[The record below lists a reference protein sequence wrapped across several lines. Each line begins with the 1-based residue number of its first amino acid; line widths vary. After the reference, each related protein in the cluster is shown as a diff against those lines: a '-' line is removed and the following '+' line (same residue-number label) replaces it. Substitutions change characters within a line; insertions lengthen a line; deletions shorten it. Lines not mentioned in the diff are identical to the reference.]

1 MRKACIALLALVGVW
16 LAASP
21 ALARHHHRFHSFRYH
36 AHRTHRYVHHSLRRH
51 HHHSSRRHRRSF
63 RHAYRHHA
71 HRFHSARHHTIRL
84 GRRFARALHFQHELR
99 GGGLASWYNARGG
112 HGELTAAH
120 PYYPMGTRVRVTNA
134 ATGRSAVVRITDRG
148 PYVRG
153 RIIDLSRGAARA
165 VGIGGVGRVHLQR
178 L

>member
-1 MRKACIALLALVGVW
+1 MRKACIALLVLVGVW

-36 AHRTHRYVHHSLRRH
+36 AHRYVHHSHRRH
-51 HHHSSRRHRRSF
+51 HHSNWRHRRSI

-71 HRFHSARHHTIRL
+71 HCFHSARHHTIRP
-84 GRRFARALHFQHELR
+84 GRRFARARHFQHELR
-99 GGGLASWYNARGG
+99 GGGLASWYNAHGG

-120 PYYPMGTRVRVTNA
+120 PYYAMGTRVRVTNA

-148 PYVRG
+148 PFVRG
-153 RIIDLSRGAARA
+153 RIIEFIAKNGGGA
-165 VGIGGVGRVHLQR
+165 GVR
-178 L
+178 LRKGEPG